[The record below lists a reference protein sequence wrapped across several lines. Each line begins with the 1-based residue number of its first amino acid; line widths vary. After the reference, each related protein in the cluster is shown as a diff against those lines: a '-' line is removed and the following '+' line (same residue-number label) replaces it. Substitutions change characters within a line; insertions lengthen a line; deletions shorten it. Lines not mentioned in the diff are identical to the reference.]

1 MILYFLWID
10 VSKHGLFCHNCNT
23 LTSLYLCVWLACK
36 PASPGGSRATGL
48 KLITPL
54 SVWKTPIS
62 IDWLWHGYDQQFGS
76 CYLCRPTAN
85 IRENRRDDS
94 CEVGTYLNQCC
105 NFQSNCV
112 RARNRCFWSSNL
124 ECVLMNCWQISCRP
138 SSSELLGYPLCIVD
152 SAPRWTNMQPRD
164 SLVVNRRTSNANT
177 RHWRPDQTHCTHQD
191 VKIPDY

>member
-10 VSKHGLFCHNCNT
+10 VSKHGLFCHNCST

-36 PASPGGSRATGL
+36 PASPGVSRATGL
-48 KLITPL
+48 KLITHCQC
-54 SVWKTPIS
+54 
-62 IDWLWHGYDQQFGS
+62 DWLWHGYDQQFGS

-94 CEVGTYLNQCC
+94 CEVGTYLNQCY

-112 RARNRCFWSSNL
+112 RARNICFWSSNL

-152 SAPRWTNMQPRD
+152 SAPRWTNLQPRD
-164 SLVVNRRTSNANT
+164 SVVANRRTSNANT
-177 RHWRPDQTHCTHQD
+177 RHWRPGRTNCTHQD

>member
-10 VSKHGLFCHNCNT
+10 VSKHSLFCHNCNT

-36 PASPGGSRATGL
+36 PASPGVSRATGL
-48 KLITPL
+48 KLIHNTL

-112 RARNRCFWSSNL
+112 RARFQFGMCSD
-124 ECVLMNCWQISCRP
+124 
-138 SSSELLGYPLCIVD
+138 ELLAYQLPTQFQWAVRI
-152 SAPRWTNMQPRD
+152 SALHSRFGTSVNKSAT
-164 SLVVNRRTSNANT
+164 SLL
-177 RHWRPDQTHCTHQD
+177 P
-191 VKIPDY
+191 